1 MLRAVVGQ
9 ELLSAPYSRMAAG
22 VQVLQMWVEG
32 PLWRYGC
39 SRPQQRDGAKTA
51 VHGWSGNMVHTRG
64 EKEEEEK
71 IKRTRRKKMVPT
83 LPLPPTKLAFIR
95 PWESR
100 DERAHGLENRDGTA
114 SDSEAEEK
122 WEYGSLLPW
131 RDPSW
136 PLPLG
141 PMF

>member
-1 MLRAVVGQ
+1 MAGVETWYTPGGKKKKKKKLKGQ
-9 ELLSAPYSRMAAG
+9 E
-22 VQVLQMWVEG
+22 
-32 PLWRYGC
+32 
-39 SRPQQRDGAKTA
+39 
-51 VHGWSGNMVHTRG
+51 
-64 EKEEEEK
+64 EKK
-71 IKRTRRKKMVPT
+71 WYPHPPT
-83 LPLPPTKLAFIR
+83 HTKLAFIR